1 MPNLFGKQM
10 INNQRLN
17 KLSNKELEFL
27 DNLLGGI
34 TTDAKKFLRSK
45 DVRNFKKLMDQ
56 QGGDLQCQ

>member
-10 INNQRLN
+10 INTQRLD

-34 TTDAKKFLRSK
+34 KTDAKKFLRSK
-45 DVRNFKKLMDQ
+45 DGRNFKKLMDQ
-56 QGGDLQCQ
+56 QGGEQQ

>member
-27 DNLLGGI
+27 DNLLSGI
-34 TTDAKKFLRSK
+34 KTDARKFLRSR
-45 DVRNFKKLMDQ
+45 DGRNFKQLMDQ
-56 QGGDLQCQ
+56 QGGEQQ